1 MERIASGEA
10 KSPSYSTTQRTETH
24 MMCFVQGIGLES
36 ESARLSAV
44 TKGFRASLRSL
55 VVMILYAKGQVNVQ
69 DVTQTLQ
76 EKVCVDEGGA
86 LLARG
91 HPSCRLLFL
100 RHDSLRSN
108 IICQG
113 AR

>member
-1 MERIASGEA
+1 MARQSHPATARRSEQ
-10 KSPSYSTTQRTETH
+10 KRTN
-24 MMCFVQGIGLES
+24 
-36 ESARLSAV
+36 
-44 TKGFRASLRSL
+44 GFRALVVRWQPL
-55 VVMILYAKGQVNVQ
+55 FVVMILYAKGQVYVL

-100 RHDSLRSN
+100 RHDALRSN
-108 IICQG
+108 IICQN